1 MISISEGELVG
12 LACSLV
18 WATSATVVRTQ
29 SFKVSP
35 GLMNAIRCTASALM
49 FWVALAVFGSVEA
62 YTFLSLNEWLLLTGS
77 VVIGISFGD
86 TLYLWS
92 IREIGPSRT
101 MALVGVVP
109 LPTLV
114 FEYLLLDQPFP
125 ARFVAGCFL
134 VVAGVACL
142 SRRDAA
148 VVEAVP
154 PNLKF
159 GVILSL
165 SATVLWG
172 LSTVMIK
179 PAIANLTPVEAN
191 SIRMPLVA
199 AVLFG
204 GYILARPRDASARP
218 ALTARTTFIV
228 AATGLLGM
236 GLGSYL
242 FLKSIAMIGPTKT
255 AVLGALAPV
264 FTMLIAAAFL
274 KERITKLVMLGVV
287 LCVWGVMMVL

>member
-1 MISISEGELVG
+1 VISISEGELVG
-12 LACSLV
+12 AACSLV
-18 WATSATVVRTQ
+18 WATSATIVRTQ

-35 GLMNAIRCTASALM
+35 GLMNALRCAAAALM
-49 FWVALAVFGSVEA
+49 FWALLALFGSLRV
-62 YTFLSLNEWLLLTGS
+62 YSILSLNEWLLLCGS
-77 VVIGISFGD
+77 VIIGISMGD

-114 FEYLLLDQPFP
+114 FEYFLLDQPFP
-125 ARFVAGCFL
+125 AQFVAGCFL
-134 VVAGVACL
+134 VVAGVGCL
-142 SRRDAA
+142 SQRGKQTESLTGSLR
-148 VVEAVP
+148 
-154 PNLKF
+154 L
-159 GVILSL
+159 GILLSL
-165 SATVLWG
+165 TATILWG

-179 PAIANLTPVEAN
+179 PAIVNLTPVEAN

-204 GYILARPRDASARP
+204 GYILTRSPSEGAP
-218 ALTARTTFIV
+218 LTWKTVLIV
-228 AATGLLGM
+228 AGTGLLGM
-236 GLGSYL
+236 GLGSFL

-264 FTMLIAAAFL
+264 FTMALAAIFL
-274 KERITKLVMLGVV
+274 KERITALVVAGVV
-287 LCVWGVMMVL
+287 LCVGGVFLVL

>member
-12 LACSLV
+12 VACSLV
-18 WATSATVVRTQ
+18 WATSATIVRTQ

-35 GLMNAIRCTASALM
+35 GLMNALRCTAAALM
-49 FWVALAVFGSVEA
+49 FWVLLVLFGSLDA
-62 YTFLSLNEWLLLTGS
+62 YAILSLNEWLLLAGS
-77 VVIGISFGD
+77 VIIGISMGD

-101 MALVGVVP
+101 MALVGIVP

-114 FEYLLLDQPFP
+114 FEHFLLDQPFP

-134 VVAGVACL
+134 VVAGVGCL
-142 SRRDAA
+142 SQRGKQRT
-148 VVEAVP
+148 ESLSGS
-154 PNLKF
+154 LKL

-165 SATVLWG
+165 TATILWG

-204 GYILARPRDASARP
+204 GYILTRSPTAAVP
-218 ALTARTTFIV
+218 LTWRTVLIV
-228 AATGLLGM
+228 CGTGLLGM
-236 GLGSYL
+236 GFGSYL
-242 FLKSIAMIGPTKT
+242 FLKSISMIGPTKT

-264 FTMLIAAAFL
+264 FTMIIAAVFL
-274 KERITKLVMLGVV
+274 KERITWLVAIGVLLCVGGVV
-287 LCVWGVMMVL
+287 LVL